1 MGISFIMMNY
11 IKSYEVL
18 GYPYIKKWL
27 LLLIGKFKISCQW
40 WTLVLGYRYWP
51 KIQALQRPRPRNHQ
65 HRWPNPSI
73 RRPLVSKP
81 LANSGAETIRNRRG
95 KDETEIHWSSE
106 FMGNP
111 GWHDGWQKVMTLC
124 FFVTILVDN
133 YGCLDDYVYL
143 LFYHCSWYIYIY
155 IGMVSN

>member
-1 MGISFIMMNY
+1 M
-11 IKSYEVL
+11 
-18 GYPYIKKWL
+18 
-27 LLLIGKFKISCQW
+27 QW

-95 KDETEIHWSSE
+95 KDETEIHWSSWIH
-106 FMGNP
+106 GKS
-111 GWHDGWQKVMTLC
+111 WMTWWMTESDDIMLFLWPFWLIIMDVLMTMYT
-124 FFVTILVDN
+124 FFFTIVVD
-133 YGCLDDYVYL
+133 
-143 LFYHCSWYIYIY
+143 IYICSDSLY
-155 IGMVSN
+155 TPSGNMLHIYQELNGPRLPYQTEDSPLIHFDPL

>member
-1 MGISFIMMNY
+1 M
-11 IKSYEVL
+11 
-18 GYPYIKKWL
+18 
-27 LLLIGKFKISCQW
+27 QW

-95 KDETEIHWSSE
+95 KDETEIHWSSWIH
-106 FMGNP
+106 GKS
-111 GWHDGWQKVMTLC
+111 WMTWWMTESDDIMLFLWPFWLIIMDVLMTMYT
-124 FFVTILVDN
+124 FFFTIVVDIYILVW
-133 YGCLDDYVYL
+133 LVIRSDDYSSELDTNDKPNNCVAL
-143 LFYHCSWYIYIY
+143 NGIKWLCEFE
-155 IGMVSN
+155 